1 MLLTNRTVS
10 HFSYSVVSIERAVH
24 YWSSALGA
32 GPFFV
37 LEHMNFDWAEHR
49 GKPCTFD
56 HSAAFGQW
64 GPIAIELQQVHAGT
78 APATLTELLIPSPSP
93 VINHVAYITPTPE
106 EDSAQLSAGGCA
118 LPAPLAAGMVGIRFA
133 PGNKPGVA
141 ASPMLICGRS
151 HPTRC
156 IGSAAGPRIKIFL
169 KNDPG
174 QQGVLLVEYAGLK
187 ARTNHDLPRRSQVVA
202 APLVATMRSVSTN
215 VAVRGRQR

>member
-10 HFSYSVVSIERAVH
+10 HFSYSVADIERAVG

-37 LEHMNFDWAEHR
+37 LEHMKFDWAKHR

-93 VINHVAYITPTPE
+93 VVNHVAYITTTPE
-106 EDSAQLSAGGCA
+106 EDSAQLIADGYELFLHGRFGEVEVRFHDTRPVLGQAIEIHRQSA
-118 LPAPLAAGMVGIRFA
+118 
-133 PGNKPGVA
+133 
-141 ASPMLICGRS
+141 
-151 HPTRC
+151 
-156 IGSAAGPRIKIFL
+156 FL
-169 KNDPG
+169 
-174 QQGVLLVEYAGLK
+174 EAFFE
-187 ARTNHDLPRRSQVVA
+187 
-202 APLVATMRSVSTN
+202 N
-215 VAVRGRQR
+215 VAGAARGWDGRNPLRAWK